1 MLTPRLTNYIA
12 NSTIPV
18 LLADIDER
26 IAELATLEYNNL
38 VFAVNNYIN
47 TTALWDLLNYKRIL
61 IYKNCNPDYCVHFT
75 VEMIASRVKILIH
88 R

>member
-18 LLADIDER
+18 LLVDINER
-26 IAELATLEYNNL
+26 IAYLANLEYNNL

-47 TTALWDLLNYKRIL
+47 TSALWDLLNYKRIL
-61 IYKNCNPDYCVHFT
+61 LYKNCNPDYCINFT

>member
-1 MLTPRLTNYIA
+1 MLTPRLNNYIA

-26 IAELATLEYNNL
+26 IAELADLEYNNI
-38 VFAVNNYIN
+38 VYAVNNYIN
-47 TTALWDLLNYKRIL
+47 TVALQDMLNYKRIL
-61 IYKNCNPDYCVHFT
+61 LFKNCNPDYCQCFT
-75 VEMIASRVKILIH
+75 VEMIASKVKILIH

>member
-26 IAELATLEYNNL
+26 IAELANLEYNNI
-38 VFAVNNYIN
+38 VYAVNNYIN
-47 TTALWDLLNYKRIL
+47 TVALQDLLNYKRVL
-61 IYKNCNPDYCVHFT
+61 LFKNCNPDYCKCFT

>member
-18 LLADIDER
+18 LLADINER
-26 IAELATLEYNNL
+26 IAELANLEYNNI
-38 VFAVNNYIN
+38 VYAVNNYIN
-47 TTALWDLLNYKRIL
+47 TVALQDLLNYKRIL
-61 IYKNCNPDYCVHFT
+61 LFKNCNPDYCKFFT
-75 VEMIASRVKILIH
+75 VEMIASRVKLLIH